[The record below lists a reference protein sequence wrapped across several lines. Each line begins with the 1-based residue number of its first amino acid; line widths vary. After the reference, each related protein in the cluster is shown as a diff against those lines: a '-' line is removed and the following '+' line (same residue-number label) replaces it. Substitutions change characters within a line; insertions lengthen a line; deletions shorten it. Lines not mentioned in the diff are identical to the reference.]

1 MIRVDPEFQALIP
14 PLTADEYAQ
23 LEKNILKDGIR
34 DPLVVWKTQDGKEI
48 LIDGHNR
55 WKISA
60 EHGGLPFNI
69 QYMQFDARSDVMVWI
84 IDKQLGQRNL
94 SLMDKVTLQDKRKD
108 VLAEEAKRKAIEGN
122 SKGGS
127 KSEKNSCPSSAQ
139 TNQEKRKNST
149 DYKIAKA
156 AGTSEDT
163 VRKVRLINEKA
174 DERTKQLIRDGEKS
188 INQAVNE
195 IKAKEIKRMPTAQ
208 EYQDAAQ
215 KRHDAVKDAKT
226 VSIADLQRDKEDRKI
241 LEDAAIAK
249 VRRARDA
256 VSKLY
261 VETSNGELNIDVLS
275 QSVKERLSGDVESM
289 INTLKAIQT
298 AIERE

>member
-1 MIRVDPEFQALIP
+1 MIKIDPEFQALIP
-14 PLTADEYAQ
+14 PLTADEFTQ

-34 DPLVVWKTQDGKEI
+34 DPLVVWKTPSGEEI
-48 LIDGHNR
+48 LVDGHNR
-55 WKISA
+55 WKISVA
-60 EHGGLPFNI
+60 HGGIPFKI
-69 QYMQFDARSDVMVWI
+69 HYMEFNTRADAMVWI

-94 SLMDKVTLQDKRKD
+94 PVIDKVTLHDKKKGI
-108 VLAEEAKRKAIEGN
+108 LAEEAKK
-122 SKGGS
+122 KLGGDH
-127 KSEKNSCPSSAQ
+127 KSEEFQKSKDKNSCPLISR
-139 TNQEKRKNST
+139 QEKRQNST
-149 DYKIAKA
+149 DYKIAQA

-195 IKAKEIKRMPTAQ
+195 IKAREIKRMPTAQ

-215 KRHDAVKDAKT
+215 KRHDAVKDAKK
-226 VSIADLQRDKEDRKI
+226 VSIADLQQDKEDRKI

-249 VRRARDA
+249 VRRALDA
-256 VSKLY
+256 VSRLY
-261 VETSNGELNIDVLS
+261 VETSNRELNIDILS
-275 QSVKERLSGDVESM
+275 QAVKERLSGDVKSM
-289 INTLKAIQT
+289 ISALKAIQT

>member
-14 PLTADEYAQ
+14 PLTADEYTQ

-34 DPLVVWKTQDGKEI
+34 DPLVIWKAPGGDEI

-60 EHGGLPFNI
+60 AHSGIQFKI
-69 QYMQFDARSDVMVWI
+69 QYMEFDSRADVIRWI
-84 IDKQLGQRNL
+84 ILNQFGRRNL
-94 SLMDKVTLQDKRKD
+94 SAYDRSILALKLKPVIQKQAEQRK
-108 VLAEEAKRKAIEGN
+108 EETVGRPEMAKKSAPIETRT
-122 SKGGS
+122 
-127 KSEKNSCPSSAQ
+127 EIA
-139 TNQEKRKNST
+139 
-149 DYKIAKA
+149 KIA
-156 AGTSEDT
+156 GVSHDT
-163 VRKVRLINEKA
+163 IRKVETIAKEA
-174 DERTKQLIRDGEKS
+174 DEHTKQLVRTGEKS
-188 INQAVNE
+188 INQAYNE

-226 VSIADLQRDKEDRKI
+226 VSIADLQQDKEDKKL

-256 VSKLY
+256 VSRLY
-261 VETSNGELNIDVLS
+261 VETSNRELNIDILS
-275 QSVKERLSGDVESM
+275 QAVKERLSGEISIM
-289 INTLKAIQT
+289 ISTLKAIQT